1 MNLLKIRVKSSQDS
15 LKYVVQMIGLQN
27 HPSIGEIRKN
37 MSSKLVIQLQ
47 SNKTFIRGCGS
58 ENLTVQNP
66 LNCVCRENSSMHYS
80 LNPSLKNRKIMTLKP
95 SCTQQFQ
102 QLSKYP
108 TFSHVSDHSMVPF
121 FDIHLAI
128 SSIHG
133 KFSFEFRF
141 WTHFF
146 ALQNPDTRSKIFPTA
161 PKKFALRAEN

>member
-1 MNLLKIRVKSSQDS
+1 
-15 LKYVVQMIGLQN
+15 MIGFQN

-80 LNPSLKNRKIMTLKP
+80 LNHSLKNRKIVTLKP

-102 QLSKYP
+102 QLLTYP
-108 TFSHVSDHSMVPF
+108 TFSYVSNKSMVPF
-121 FDIHLAI
+121 FDIPLAI
-128 SSIHG
+128 SSIHD
-133 KFSFEFRF
+133 KTSFEFRF
-141 WTHFF
+141 WAHFF
-146 ALQNPDTRSKIFPTA
+146 ASRITDTRSKIFPTA
-161 PKKFALRAEN
+161 LKKFALRAENFMGTSSPESQLSL